1 MTRLPLTTLSIL
13 AALAFF
19 AADAPAQGRAGV
31 SSRSYRGHA
40 SDRDI
45 ENFVAEY
52 RRTVGS
58 RLDDCQTCH
67 RGGAFTEARG
77 GRTVTKNP
85 CDYCHLI
92 QHPATGYAEPMPAD
106 FRATLNAYGLA
117 YLDAGRSQRAVRA
130 IARLDSDG
138 DGAANGAEIAALRYP
153 GDPASRPGQAVPALR
168 TFTMAELRALPAVTD
183 FLLVNASRQ
192 TTDFYASYRGVRLR
206 DLLVAAGV
214 DPDAPGFTGVTVIA
228 PDGYLKDIG
237 AREINTAF
245 PPAPFFGGLDS
256 AALGPDCGYVTYPRP
271 LPAGVTDGAPIA
283 GESWLLLAYERDGGP
298 MDVAALDPVTGR
310 IRGEGPFRVVVP
322 QSTPSAPDRGSG
334 APPTTCRAGR
344 AYDATADHNA
354 DPMVRGVIAIR
365 VNPLPAGHEDFDHR
379 NGGWA
384 YVENGSVVVYGFG
397 VRAR

>member
-1 MTRLPLTTLSIL
+1 MTRSRIAAPLALF
-13 AALAFF
+13 ALALGAT
-19 AADAPAQGRAGV
+19 AASAQDRAGV

-40 SDRDI
+40 SERDI
-45 ENFVAEY
+45 ASFVAAY
-52 RRTVGS
+52 PRTVGT

-67 RGGAFTEARG
+67 RGGTFTDARS
-77 GRTVTKNP
+77 GRAVNKNP
-85 CDYCHLI
+85 CDFCHLT
-92 QHPATGYAEPMPAD
+92 QHPTAGLAEPLPAD

-130 IARLDSDG
+130 IARRDSDG
-138 DGAANGAEIAALRYP
+138 DGVANGVEIAALRYP
-153 GDPASRPGQAVPALR
+153 GDSTSRPGQAVPALR
-168 TFTMAELRALPAVTD
+168 TFTMAELRALPARTD

-192 TTDFYASYRGVRLR
+192 TADFYASYRGVRLR

-228 PDGYLKDIG
+228 ADGYLKDIG

-256 AALGPDCGYVTYPRP
+256 AALGPDCGYVIYPRP
-271 LPAGVTDGAPIA
+271 LPAGVTDGAPIP

-298 MDVAALDPVTGR
+298 MDVAALDPASGR
-310 IRGEGPFRVVVP
+310 IRGEGPLRVVVP

-344 AYDATADHNA
+344 AYDAAADHNA

-397 VRAR
+397 VRAP